1 MPYKLSRQDQ
11 ENLLHLAAVA
21 TNTLGWKTDAVAFAV
36 SLEGE
41 EEIKAIGVFEDFS
54 ASREA
59 TFSFAL
65 MRPGFGMTR
74 GLIDALL
81 KLAFHHRAL
90 NLDRLWMQAAADN
103 TASQVAMVKLGAGFE
118 YRKRGAL
125 RCKVD
130 GESIAKDAI
139 VFSLVN
145 PAFTAPAAR
154 APKDDMEA

>member
-41 EEIKAIGVFEDFS
+41 EEIKAIGVFEDFT
-54 ASREA
+54 AAREA

-81 KLAFHHRAL
+81 KLAFHPRAL

-103 TASQVAMVKLGAGFE
+103 VASQVAMIKLGAGFE
-118 YRKRGAL
+118 YRKRGAI
-125 RCKVD
+125 RGNASGAD
-130 GESIAKDAI
+130 IARDAI
-139 VFSLVN
+139 VFSLVS
-145 PAFTAPAAR
+145 PKLTAPAAR
-154 APKDDMEA
+154 AQDEEG